1 MSSSS
6 TLGSIALAAALAAS
20 GWWVSDGLR
29 ALRTADRYVTVKGL
43 AEMEVPADLVIW
55 PITFVEAADDL
66 QALYDTLERNTEQVR
81 VFLRKQGLEDAELSS
96 APPRLQDFRAE
107 AYGDGGANRFRYR
120 AEVSLTVRTRD
131 AEGAKRAMQ
140 NAGELVRQGVVFA
153 AYGPQAEYL
162 FTGLNDIKPQL
173 IAEATGNARRA
184 AEQFAT
190 DSNSE
195 VGGIRNAHQ
204 GVITISDR
212 DAGTPDIKVV
222 RVVSTVEYRLE

>member
-1 MSSSS
+1 MSAPN
-6 TLGSIALAAALAAS
+6 TLGSLALAAALAAS
-20 GWWVSDGLR
+20 GWWVADGLR

-43 AEMEVPADLVIW
+43 AEVEVPADLVIW
-55 PITFVEAADDL
+55 PITFVEAANEL
-66 QALYDTLERNTEQVR
+66 PALYATLERNAERVR
-81 VFLRKQGLEDAELSS
+81 AFLRQQGLEDVEVSS
-96 APPRLQDFRAE
+96 GPPRLQDFRAE
-107 AYGDGGANRFRYR
+107 AYGDASANRFRYR
-120 AEVSLTVRTRD
+120 AETTLTVRSND
-131 AEGAKRAMQ
+131 AKGVKRAMQ

-153 AYGPQAEYL
+153 AYSPPPEYV
-162 FTGLNDIKPQL
+162 FTGLNEIKPQL

-195 VGGIRNAHQ
+195 VGGIRNANQ

-222 RVVSTVEYRLE
+222 RVVSTVEYRLD